1 MLLSISDNFAAVAPS
16 RGHGSGSYTGRPV
29 LVSIVLACM
38 MTGVTGCATNT
49 QQAAEQPAQ
58 QPISEESLAEDQ
70 VSSQQRHLEEK
81 WGVEIQGVRL
91 AAADYMLDFRYRVLD
106 ADKAAPILDRQ
117 IKPHVIV
124 ERTGHKLQVP
134 ISSKL
139 GPLRQSQTHPQAG
152 RNYYAFFANPGRHV
166 QRGDLLTVVVGDF
179 TVEHLMVQ

>member
-1 MLLSISDNFAAVAPS
+1 
-16 RGHGSGSYTGRPV
+16 
-29 LVSIVLACM
+29 LV
-38 MTGVTGCATNT
+38 TGVAACATQS

-58 QPISEESLAEDQ
+58 QAVAAEQ
-70 VSSQQRHLEEK
+70 AASQQKPQLEEQ

-91 AAADYMLDFRYRVLD
+91 TAADYMLDFRYRVLD
-106 ADKAAPILDRQ
+106 ADKAAPILDRR

-124 ERTGHKLQVP
+124 ERTGAKLQVP

-139 GPLRQSQTHPQAG
+139 GPLRQTQTHPQDA

-179 TVEHLMVQ
+179 TVEHLAVQ